1 MMALRQRASGGINP
15 VPSITS
21 SASAWPSSECRRYR
35 PPNHLADADK
45 QMKTFCALGDKIAH
59 KRGFSTQIG

>member
-1 MMALRQRASGGINP
+1 MHGSQWKLLAS
-15 VPSITS
+15 
-21 SASAWPSSECRRYR
+21 
-35 PPNHLADADK
+35 PNARSRWNIADK